1 MNEKSVKRALIS
13 LGSNLGDRQNYLKL
27 ARQAISKENRIL
39 KESSELNNAALI
51 ITDQPDFLNQIIEIE
66 TTLSPEELLDFLK
79 ETEKQLG
86 RKSRERYGPREIDL
100 DILDYEGIELSTDR
114 LTLPHPGLQD
124 RKYLHQL
131 LAEPI
136 LQSLSI
142 TQKKKRFI
150 SLCNH
155 SLFACFS
162 VPLFSMFLRLLI
174 SLNLILPIF
183 TVTAQP
189 SNSEPI
195 LIEQSSPYYHSAP
208 ESEEIQNLYSKLK
221 DGFSEN
227 DIQSID
233 AATLN
238 QVAVIATTNKDL
250 DNAESLFRFSI
261 QKLADPTYSLLI
273 RLNLIYLYLNHNLNE
288 ADLLLSDLFTKA
300 NEKQRLFIYHGL
312 TNRKFDSTANQLLRQ
327 WLNSTQISDELIEAS
342 LETAVYFKAIGK
354 IEISISLLEELDS
367 RTTGTNTKIIG
378 LLASSNPDSKKAI
391 DYYKR
396 LFNLKNGQTD
406 EAYRH
411 YASLQLQE
419 SNLDEA
425 NLAFSKIANL
435 KLTDIRS
442 WAVTRLKQNPTEN
455 IEPIL
460 AKAQLLPL
468 DSFESEST
476 ELWPNSL
483 AMNVRSSP
491 AQFYDLF
498 HYTNL
503 LAQQSTVVQNLRIE
517 IYGTSDIDQI
527 AKDRQLIEMMY

>member
-1 MNEKSVKRALIS
+1 MNEKLVKRALIS

-27 ARQAISKENRIL
+27 ARQAILKENRIL

-79 ETEKQLG
+79 KTEKKLG

-100 DILDYEGIELSTDR
+100 DILDYEGIELSTHR
-114 LTLPHPGLQD
+114 LTLPHPGLKD

-136 LQSLSI
+136 FQSLSI
-142 TQKKKRFI
+142 AQKKKRFI
-150 SLCNH
+150 SLANH
-155 SLFACFS
+155 SLFACILG
-162 VPLFSMFLRLLI
+162 PLFSMFLRLLI
-174 SLNLILPIF
+174 SLILILPVLA
-183 TVTAQP
+183 VTAQP

-238 QVAVIATTNKDL
+238 QVAVIAATNKDL
-250 DNAESLFRFSI
+250 DNSESLFRFSI

-273 RLNLIYLYLNHNLNE
+273 RLNLIYLYLNYNVNE

-300 NEKQRLFIYHGL
+300 NERQRLFIYHGL

-327 WLNSTQISDELIEAS
+327 WLNLIQISDELIEAS
-342 LETAVYFKAIGK
+342 LETATYFKATGK
-354 IEISISLLEELDS
+354 IENSISLLEELDS
-367 RTTGTNTKIIG
+367 RTAGTNTKIVES
-378 LLASSNPDSKKAI
+378 LASSSPDSKKAI

-406 EAYRH
+406 EAYRQ

-425 NLAFSKIANL
+425 NLAFSKIAKL

-442 WAVTRLKQNPTEN
+442 WAITRVKQNPNSN

-476 ELWPNSL
+476 ELWPNSI

-503 LAQQSTVVQNLRIE
+503 LAQQSTAVQNLRTE
-517 IYGTSDIDQI
+517 IYGISDIDQI
-527 AKDRQLIEMMY
+527 EKDRKLIEMMY